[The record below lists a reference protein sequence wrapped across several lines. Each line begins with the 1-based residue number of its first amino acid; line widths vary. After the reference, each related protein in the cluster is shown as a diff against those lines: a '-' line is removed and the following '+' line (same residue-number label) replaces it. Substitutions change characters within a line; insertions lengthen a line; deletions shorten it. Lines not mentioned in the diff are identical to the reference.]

1 MKKLLLFTIVL
12 CSTFG
17 FSQENWDY
25 LPIEI
30 TNNYHG
36 AICPIDEN
44 TVHVVSDYGKF
55 YKTVDG
61 GESWSQFDSGV
72 NEFFFDLTFDEPNNG
87 YAVGDNGKI
96 LKTSNVGQTWSALNS
111 GTTEALVS
119 IDVNAAN
126 SIWTVGDNGTV
137 LHSTDGGNSWVL
149 DSSLTTENLNDI
161 KFLNETIGYIA
172 GDNSLLLYTQN
183 GGNNWEQLTI
193 PSTDDLFALSLD
205 ENNIY
210 LLSGYA
216 DFVTEYGFSGSQ
228 LYMSSNNIDWTFN
241 DLNTLSAGPADM
253 FFSSENLGYAINS
266 AATVSGI
273 CFVVIEKT
281 TDSGETW
288 SDSYYEETSTTCHTN
303 EGYGKIIF
311 PTEDVGFVLLGQYI
325 LKTPYETASIEDFN
339 KNNSFTLYP
348 NPTINGSFN
357 LNFNISEID
366 GISIEVMDVNG
377 RMLFVQNDL
386 KKNNIISILNISEG
400 IYFLNLV
407 KNGKILT
414 SRKLVKGN

>member
-96 LKTSNVGQTWSALNS
+96 LKTSNAGQTWSELSS

-172 GDNSLLLYTQN
+172 GDNGLLLYTQN

-216 DFVTEYGFSGSQ
+216 DFVTEYGFSGNQ
-228 LYMSSNNIDWTFN
+228 LYMSSNNIDWAFN

-339 KNNSFTLYP
+339 ENNIFKIYP
-348 NPTINGSFN
+348 NPTVNGKFN
-357 LNFNISEID
+357 LQIDISD
-366 GISIEVMDVNG
+366 MKGISIEILNING
-377 RMLFVQNDL
+377 RKLFAQNDL